1 MEEAVA
7 MAQIAAGQGTKV
19 LLATPHMKD
28 VNELSSVE
36 HAWSVFHELSE
47 QVENA
52 GIPITLAMGME
63 NHVVP
68 GLPLMFLR
76 GEALTINDSKYALIE
91 MPFFEKPAYLEQT
104 LFSILDLG
112 IIPVLAHPERIKCIQ
127 DDIEFLA
134 RFVEQGMLSQITAG
148 SLLGHFGNGVRWFT
162 EQLLYRN
169 LAHVMASDTHRPVGT
184 RPPNLREGLVA
195 ATKLVGAESSQSLIN
210 TIPKSILEGLAVEL
224 PCPPLT

>member
-1 MEEAVA
+1 
-7 MAQIAAGQGTKV
+7 MAKIAAGQGTKV

-36 HAWSVFHELSE
+36 HAWSVFHKLSE

-68 GLPLMFLR
+68 DLPLMFSR
-76 GEALTINDSKYALIE
+76 GEALTINDSNYALIE

-127 DDIEFLA
+127 DDMELLA
-134 RFVEQGMLSQITAG
+134 RFVEHGMLSQITAG
-148 SLLGHFGNGVRWFT
+148 SLLGHFGSRVRRFT
-162 EQLLYRN
+162 EELLCRN
-169 LAHVMASDTHRPVGT
+169 LAHVMASDTHRPAGT
-184 RPPNLREGLVA
+184 RSPNLKEGLVA
-195 ATKLVGAESSQSLIN
+195 ATKLVGAENSQNLIT
-210 TIPKSILEGLAVEL
+210 TIPKSILEGLVVEVSHR
-224 PCPPLT
+224 PRLTKG